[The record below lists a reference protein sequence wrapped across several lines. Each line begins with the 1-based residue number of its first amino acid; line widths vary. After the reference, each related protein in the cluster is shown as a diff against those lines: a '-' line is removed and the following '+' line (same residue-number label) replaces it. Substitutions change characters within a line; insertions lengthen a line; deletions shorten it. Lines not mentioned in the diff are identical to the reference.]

1 MDTFLW
7 VGNCLVGDLDGEEE
21 EVNTVC
27 VSCTLVVRGGRHGSD
42 RATE

>member
-7 VGNCLVGDLDGEEE
+7 VGNCLVGDLDGEEVV
-21 EVNTVC
+21 VNAVY
-27 VSCTLVVRGGRHGSD
+27 VSCTLVVRGGRHGSE